1 MTGRAIRRSSELAV
15 VERPDHAVILDLR
28 LLDKPDQM
36 HIDGTALAI
45 WRAID
50 GQRDRTAIVAAVASV
65 YRVSSEDVE
74 PDVASFLDDLER
86 RGLIV

>member
-28 LLDKPDQM
+28 LRDEPDPI
-36 HIDGTALAI
+36 HFDGTALAI

-65 YRVSSEDVE
+65 RVSSEDVE